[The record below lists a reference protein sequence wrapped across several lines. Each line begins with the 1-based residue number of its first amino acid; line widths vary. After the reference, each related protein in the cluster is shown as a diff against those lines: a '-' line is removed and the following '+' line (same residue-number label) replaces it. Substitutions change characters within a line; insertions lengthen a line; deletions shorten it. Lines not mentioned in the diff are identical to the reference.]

1 MIDPGHGGSDS
12 GAVGFGRLEKDWT
25 LAISLY
31 QYKRLEELGAR
42 VALSRAGDETLPSYS
57 RVARIK
63 DQYDYC
69 ISNHWNAFNGQARG
83 VETIHSYRANP
94 LFAQKLADQIVK
106 DSGLPLRRVFS
117 RKTANQKSDYYF
129 MHRLTGTTKT
139 VIIEYGFIDHKLDA
153 SFYAQE
159 DHFYRVA
166 EGVVKVVCA
175 QIGISY
181 QPAGG
186 RGVLAEKGQQGPAR
200 TSSGQAGPSSTK
212 SSLSRLGKISTRQAG
227 PELKKSGAQAKELA
241 GKRLRSIHRGRLR
254 FYNKA
259 SWKNQDVFGYLTYG
273 QCFPRVLQKV
283 QVGLASQYQVEN
295 SKGQRFYVTASPKYV
310 ELI

>member
-129 MHRLTGTTKT
+129 MHRLTGTTRT

-153 SFYAQE
+153 SFYGQE

-166 EGVVKVVCA
+166 EGVVKVVCD

-186 RGVLAEKGQQGPAR
+186 RGVLADKGQQDSVGA
-200 TSSGQAGPSSTK
+200 SSGQAGPSSARSSMARSGK
-212 SSLSRLGKISTRQAG
+212 SSIRQAR
-227 PELKKSGAQAKELA
+227 PASNRSGVPAKELA
-241 GKRLRSIHRGRLR
+241 GRRLRSIHRGRLR

-259 SWKNQDVFGYLTYG
+259 SWKDQDVFGYLTYG
-273 QCFPRVLQKV
+273 QGFPRVLQKV
-283 QVGLASQYQVEN
+283 QVGRASQYQVEN

>member
-31 QYKRLEELGAR
+31 QYKRLKELGAR
-42 VALSRAGDETLPSYS
+42 VALSRTSDETLPSYS

-94 LFAQKLADQIVK
+94 RFAQKLADQIVK

-153 SFYAQE
+153 GFYAQE
-159 DHFYRVA
+159 NQFYRVA
-166 EGVVKVVCA
+166 EGVVKVVCD

-181 QPAGG
+181 QPVGG
-186 RGVLAEKGQQGPAR
+186 GGVLAKKGQQGLAG
-200 TSSGQAGPSSTK
+200 TSSGQAVPSSAR
-212 SSLSRLGKISTRQAG
+212 SSLSRSGKSSIGQAR
-227 PELKKSGAQAKELA
+227 PASNRSVAPDKELA
-241 GKRLRSIHRGRLR
+241 GRRLRSIHRGRLR

-259 SWKNQDVFGYLTYG
+259 SWKDQDVFGYLTYG
-273 QCFPRVLQKV
+273 QGFPRVLQKV
-283 QVGLASQYQVEN
+283 QVGRASQYQVEN